1 MEIDIE
7 LFGWGCKHYLNYPK
21 LGVLSG
27 PILAFPGRSSSKQD
41 FGVAVRTIHL
51 EEDAAEADHC
61 GFCPLPS
68 RQLQIIHDDWIMQ
81 IVQLTRVTG
90 ELMKMN
96 T

>member
-1 MEIDIE
+1 ME
-7 LFGWGCKHYLNYPK
+7 LFGWGCKHNFNYLK

-27 PILAFPGRSSSKQD
+27 PVLAFPGCSSSSEQD
-41 FGVAVRTIHL
+41 FGVAMRTVHL
-51 EEDAAEADHC
+51 EEDTAEADVC

-68 RQLQIIHDDWIMQ
+68 HQLKIIHDDWVMQ